1 MKWKLLGPVEVHR
14 VDRQV
19 RHIRPRQR
27 AVLAYLLLNANRVV
41 STAQLIDA
49 VWAHDPPRSARL
61 QVQACVSALRRA
73 MVANPADG
81 PLVSEAGGY
90 RMVVAN
96 GELDHEDFVQRVSHA
111 RSSQQAGRS
120 EEAADQLRSALVL
133 WRGTPLGGTN
143 GAFVADA
150 SAALEQQR
158 LAAHEDLAD
167 IELSLGRHASLVP
180 ELSALVSANP
190 LRERLAAQ
198 LVVALAGAGQQ
209 ARALQVY
216 QDVKSRL
223 ADELGLEPG
232 SGLSAAQLSVLRQDI
247 PGRRRDG
254 SAPSSRGPVRTDGW
268 RTSV

>member
-1 MKWKLLGPVEVHR
+1 MKWKLLGPVEVYR
-14 VDRQV
+14 ADRQV
-19 RHIRPRQR
+19 HRIRPRQR

-41 STAQLIDA
+41 STDQVIDA
-49 VWAHDPPRSARL
+49 VWAHTQPRSARL

-73 MVANPADG
+73 IAANPADG

-90 RMVVAN
+90 RMAVAN

-111 RSSQQAGRS
+111 RSSHYAGRS

-133 WRGTPLGGTN
+133 WRGAPLGGAN
-143 GAFVADA
+143 GAFVAAA

-158 LAAHEDLAD
+158 LAAIEDLAD

-198 LVVALAGAGQQ
+198 LVLALAGAGQQ
-209 ARALQVY
+209 VQALKVY
-216 QDVKSRL
+216 QEVKSRL
-223 ADELGLEPG
+223 AEELGLEPG
-232 SGLSAAQLSVLRQDI
+232 SGLSAAHLSVLRQEI

-254 SAPSSRGPVRTDGW
+254 SAPTSPVRIDGW
-268 RTSV
+268 QTLL